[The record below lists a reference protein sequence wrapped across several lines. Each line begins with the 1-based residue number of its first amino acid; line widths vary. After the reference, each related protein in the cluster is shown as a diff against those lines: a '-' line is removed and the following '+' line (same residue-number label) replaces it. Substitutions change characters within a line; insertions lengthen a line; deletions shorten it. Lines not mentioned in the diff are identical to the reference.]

1 VNVDEA
7 KARVAAQNAELA
19 QLESEIA
26 RLATKHSVSVLMAIV
41 RVLIEMACGAQ
52 GEIFRVLNKIKL
64 YEAVLSI
71 LKQKGIT

>member
-1 VNVDEA
+1 MNVDEA

-19 QLESEIA
+19 RLEGEIS
-26 RLATKHSVSVLMAIV
+26 RLASQHSGPVLMAIV

-64 YEAVLSI
+64 YEAVLT
-71 LKQKGIT
+71 LLRQKGIA